1 MKMWINPFASFL
13 TKFNSIL
20 DKYAPLKKISKKK
33 IYIYQKLAMDNSWPT
48 KINFIKNHELT
59 RHIKFKNVTLKNK
72 AQIKYKQYINLLSTL
87 I

>member
-1 MKMWINPFASFL
+1 
-13 TKFNSIL
+13 
-20 DKYAPLKKISKKK
+20 
-33 IYIYQKLAMDNSWPT
+33 MDNSWPT